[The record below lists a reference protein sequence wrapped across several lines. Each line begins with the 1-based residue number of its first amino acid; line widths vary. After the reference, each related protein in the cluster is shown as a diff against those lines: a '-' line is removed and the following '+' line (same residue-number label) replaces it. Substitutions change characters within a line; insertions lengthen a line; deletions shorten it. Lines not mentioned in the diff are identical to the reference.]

1 MRTPVLLTAAL
12 LVAAPAMAQTL
23 APNPPAPVAPAPR
36 PNPETQ
42 RQIRESRQEAAR
54 GTMDAL
60 SLLRRADSE
69 LAAGRLLRGRDAIE
83 EAETRALT
91 RTVLATQA
99 GTPASDPVLTE
110 TSAARAALAGRN
122 VAQARAHIAS
132 AIRLIEAGEQPGTSG
147 TPGTQP
153 MPTGAPAAPPLPPSV
168 RVLN

>member
-1 MRTPVLLTAAL
+1 MRTPVLLTAIL
-12 LVAAPAMAQTL
+12 LGAAPAMAQTL

-36 PNPETQ
+36 PNPDTQ
-42 RQIRESRQEAAR
+42 RMIQQSRQENAR
-54 GTMDAL
+54 GAMDAL

-99 GTPASDPVLTE
+99 GSAASDPVLTE
-110 TSAARAALAGRN
+110 TSAARAALVSRN
-122 VAQARAHIAS
+122 VPQARAHIAS
-132 AIRLIEAGEQPGTSG
+132 AIRLIEAGVEPATSG

-153 MPTGAPAAPPLPPSV
+153 MPSGPPAAPPLPPSV
-168 RVLN
+168 RQIN